1 VTFRGDDLAHPV
13 HRVNV
18 LSHGGDYRLC

>member
-1 VTFRGDDLAHPV
+1 VTFRGDNLAHPV